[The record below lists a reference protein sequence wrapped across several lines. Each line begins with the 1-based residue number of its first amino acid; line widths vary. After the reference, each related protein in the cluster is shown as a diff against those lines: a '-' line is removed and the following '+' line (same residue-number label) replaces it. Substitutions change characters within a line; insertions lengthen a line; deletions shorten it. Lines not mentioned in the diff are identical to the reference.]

1 MYGKSFH
8 DYIVEYAK
16 NAKSEQVHRVVKYLG
31 LSEKLLT
38 GMMEAHVTKNKL
50 NEYGRFDA
58 LKATV
63 VREKAH
69 EYFTKV
75 DGKKLVNNRV
85 DKLLTDFIL
94 SDGCDIPDPDK
105 KDEK

>member
-1 MYGKSFH
+1 
-8 DYIVEYAK
+8 
-16 NAKSEQVHRVVKYLG
+16 
-31 LSEKLLT
+31 
-38 GMMEAHVTKNKL
+38 MMEAHVTKNKL
-50 NEYGRFDA
+50 NEYGRFDT

-63 VREKAH
+63 VREKAQ

-75 DGKKLVNNRV
+75 DGKKLPPFMVNNRV
-85 DKLLTDFIL
+85 DKILTDFIL